1 MLDGKM
7 AAKWQVGTAPLCGN
21 QIAIFHHFARHFLH
35 VMKRTPSAWRSGAFN
50 CQSRDFSYNLSRFGD
65 FSSKDGAH
73 NEDSGLMHEDESSM
87 VLSGILKSKEEAEK
101 CKERML
107 VVQPDFK
114 WGRGRFLSKTVQHR
128 VDEAESLVQSISNW
142 EVHEKMIEPLHDLNS
157 KHFFGTGKLKIL
169 QHKIASLKKMN
180 YISAVFINTGKL
192 SRTQTNIL
200 ENTFG
205 CRVYDRYRIVLEI
218 FKERAR
224 TKEAKLQV
232 KMAEL
237 QYLKYVFDFC

>member
-1 MLDGKM
+1 M
-7 AAKWQVGTAPLCGN
+7 AAKWQ
-21 QIAIFHHFARHFLH
+21 IAIASVRGNRISILHNFAGHFLN
-35 VMKRTPSAWRSGAFN
+35 VMKRTPSGWRSEAHD
-50 CQSRDFSYNLSRFGD
+50 CTSRDFSYDLSRYGD
-65 FSSKDGAH
+65 FSSKDGAQ
-73 NEDSGLMHEDESSM
+73 NEDSSLMHEDISSL
-87 VLSGILKSKEEAEK
+87 VLSGAHRTSAEADEL
-101 CKERML
+101 KERML
-107 VVQPDFK
+107 VLQPDFK

-142 EVHEKMIEPLHDLNS
+142 EVHGKMIEPLHDLNS

-169 QHKIASLKKMN
+169 QHKIAGLKKMN

-192 SRTQTNIL
+192 SKTQTNIL

-218 FKERAR
+218 FKKRAR

-237 QYLKYVFDFC
+237 QYLKYAFYFC